1 VEERNVVHLE
11 DTRSVKYECND
22 GVAIITLNEPESLN
36 ALSQNIKN
44 QLMEWVDR
52 VEANPEVKI
61 VVITGTGKA
70 FSAGGDVRG
79 MGKRTT
85 LESVEKITNTT
96 KIIMRIAELQ
106 KPVIAAVNGYAM
118 GAGFSLALAAD
129 IIIAQKNSKFGLS
142 FSKVGLIPDCGL
154 LHFLPKIVGPWKA
167 KEWIFSGTVL
177 SAEDAVQYGIVNRM
191 VEEGEALNE
200 ALSFAAELAS
210 GPVQTMVF
218 VKSIMEK
225 SQNQDLK
232 ATIQY
237 ENYAQAIL
245 QQTEDHS
252 EAVQAFKEKRKPTF
266 IGK

>member
-1 VEERNVVHLE
+1 ML
-11 DTRSVKYECND
+11 DTPSVKYELNE
-22 GVAIITLNEPESLN
+22 GIAIITLNEPDSLN
-36 ALSQNIKN
+36 ALSADVKSNLLKCVN
-44 QLMEWVDR
+44 Q
-52 VEANPEVKI
+52 VESDPEVKI
-61 VVITGTGKA
+61 VIITGEGKA
-70 FSAGGDVRG
+70 FSAGGDVKG

-85 LESVEKITNTT
+85 LESVEKINHTT
-96 KIIMRIAELQ
+96 KLILRIAELQ

-129 IIIAQKNSKFGLS
+129 IVIAQTNSKFGLS

-167 KEWIFSGTVL
+167 KEWIFSGAVL
-177 SAEDAVQYGIVNRM
+177 SAEEAQKYGIVNRL

-200 ALSFAAELAS
+200 AVSFAKELAR

-225 SQNQDLK
+225 FQNNDLK

-237 ENYAQAIL
+237 ENFAQAIL
-245 QQTEDHS
+245 QQTEDHL
-252 EAVQAFKEKRKPTF
+252 EAVLAFKEKRKPNFT
-266 IGK
+266 GK

>member
-1 VEERNVVHLE
+1 MESH
-11 DTRSVKYECND
+11 SVRYECQD
-22 GVAIITLNEPESLN
+22 GIAIITLNEPDSLN
-36 ALSQNIKN
+36 ALSNQIKKD
-44 QLMEWVDR
+44 LLKWVEMAETD
-52 VEANPEVKI
+52 PEVKI
-61 VVITGTGKA
+61 IILTGTGKA

-96 KIIMRIAELQ
+96 KIILRIAELQ

-129 IIIAQKNSKFGLS
+129 IVIAQVNSKFGLS

-167 KEWIFSGTVL
+167 KEWIFSGAVL
-177 SAEDAVQYGIVNRM
+177 SAEEAKQYGIVNRL

-200 ALSFAAELAS
+200 ATVLAKELAS
-210 GPVQTMVF
+210 RPLQTMVF

-225 SQNQDLK
+225 VQNQDLR

-237 ENYAQAIL
+237 ENYAQAVL
-245 QQTEDHS
+245 QQTEDHL
-252 EAVQAFKEKRKPTF
+252 EGVTAFKEKRKPNF

>member
-1 VEERNVVHLE
+1 LL
-11 DTRSVKYECND
+11 DTQSVKYECNE
-22 GVAIITLNEPESLN
+22 GIAIITLNEPDSLN
-36 ALSQNIKN
+36 ALSNQIKSD
-44 QLMEWVDR
+44 LIKWAEKA
-52 VEANPEVKI
+52 EADPEVKI
-61 VVITGTGKA
+61 VIITGAGKA

-85 LESVEKITNTT
+85 LESVEKINNTT
-96 KIIMRIAELQ
+96 KVILRLAELQ

-129 IIIAQKNSKFGLS
+129 IVIAQANSKFGLS

-167 KEWIFSGTVL
+167 KEWIFSGAVL
-177 SAEDAVQYGIVNRM
+177 SAEDALQYGIVNRI

-200 ALSFAAELAS
+200 AISFAKDLAR

-225 SQNQDLK
+225 FQNQDLR

-237 ENYAQAIL
+237 ENYAQSVL
-245 QQTEDHS
+245 QQTEDHL
-252 EAVQAFKEKRKPTF
+252 EGVRAFKEKRKPNF

>member
-1 VEERNVVHLE
+1 LPESQ
-11 DTRSVKYECND
+11 SVKYECQQ

-36 ALSQNIKN
+36 SLSDQLKN
-44 QLMEWVDR
+44 DLMMWIDKAEKD
-52 VEANPEVKI
+52 PEVKI
-61 VVITGTGKA
+61 VIITGEGRA

-79 MGKRTT
+79 MGERTT
-85 LESVEKITNTT
+85 LESVEKINNTT
-96 KIIMRIAELQ
+96 KIILRVAELQ

-129 IIIAQKNSKFGLS
+129 IVIAQKNAKFGLS

-154 LHFLPKIVGPWKA
+154 LHFLPKIVGSWKA
-167 KEWIFSGTVL
+167 KEWIFSGSVL
-177 SAEDAVQYGIVNRM
+177 SAKEAVQYGIVNRL
-191 VEEGEALNE
+191 VEEGAALNE
-200 ALSFAAELAS
+200 AVRFAKELAD

-225 SQNQDLK
+225 SQNQDLR

-237 ENYAQAIL
+237 ENYAQALL
-245 QQTEDHS
+245 QQTEDHL
-252 EAVQAFKEKRKPTF
+252 EGVHAFKEKRKPHF